1 MKKTIFIICSTFCIT
16 PGFATVY
23 SGTYTTGININTQST
38 IAANTV
44 FNNAA
49 VSVSGSRLT
58 IEDNVQFLNHALP
71 TFNGAALYKY
81 GTINIDGNNVLFD
94 NNYFAISIENTLNI
108 NGNNTHFTNNK
119 SAISTTDIT
128 YYTKPANNSGTKV
141 FINGQNTLFDNNSYY
156 SHNSETTKGGGAIF
170 IAVGDSLTI
179 NGSGTVFSNNSA
191 SQYGGAIH
199 NDGTITMNS
208 AVTFDNNVA
217 GWGGGAIV
225 NSYYFDMYNAYTS
238 HNANLYI
245 APNSQFINN
254 SVTSGSGGAIY
265 NLGNSS
271 YSAYTFIGHDTLF
284 SGNTASVNG
293 GAIYNTGKNAVIDI
307 DTGTTLVTFA
317 TATDSIYNNGGTIN
331 FLGTGQVNAS
341 LTSLTSVQGS
351 SCPECSPV
359 INLGKASADFDTVN
373 LSDNTIL
380 KTTVYKDSNTI
391 KAGNLSANT
400 FNIQNDNRIKLELS
414 VASRQTLPMGGA
426 EITVLIDKSGLQG
439 DGWDYFGNDTKNPY
453 FTLENNRLYDIEFVR
468 DGVYKITPKN
478 FMELDPSDTEDI
490 ADNAGIVW
498 TGSGFEPGSIAEDIA
513 NVIHLLAQFASLE
526 QTYNQAI
533 DMVSPN
539 KNGVVET
546 LLNHSANATN
556 YAIQRRQTN
565 DNIGFWA
572 DMNYSSLNYK
582 NGNNYEG
589 SLIGY
594 KDNNYKGSVIGGII
608 GQDIKLTN
616 YVNAGMAFNYNQAT
630 IKNDTRQFDIS
641 QPFGM
646 SLYSR
651 FSLPLN
657 RVWLYADLIFN
668 HNQYDIT
675 ETKQVLTDFSLS
687 PSIHTVSSE
696 FDANNTSAQFDIGFK
711 QNWFG
716 FDAGIRHNNLSFGT
730 YTDSIGQQVSGFD
743 LNYNYA
749 TTKAYIFKNMGILTF
764 NANVGA
770 DFMLSGDKQYKNIVV
785 APNMQRYY
793 YTANLNADT
802 IFTFGASMDIAITDN
817 FALGI
822 AYDGNI
828 DGDYSNH
835 TEKLTFNYKF

>member
-1 MKKTIFIICSTFCIT
+1 MKKITFIIFGTFCIN
-16 PGFATVY
+16 PVFATVY

-58 IEDNVQFLNHALP
+58 IEDNVQFLNHTLP

-170 IAVGDSLTI
+170 IAVGDFLTI

-217 GWGGGAIV
+217 GWGGGAIA
-225 NSYYFDMYNAYTS
+225 NSYYYDMYNAYTS

-254 SVTSGSGGAIY
+254 SVTSGSGGAIH
-265 NLGNSS
+265 NFGNNN

-284 SGNTASVNG
+284 SGNTASANG
-293 GAIYNTGKNAVIDI
+293 GAIYNTGKRATVDI
-307 DTGTTLVTFA
+307 DTGSTLVNFA
-317 TATDSIYNNGGTIN
+317 TASDSIYNDGGTIN
-331 FLGTGQVNAS
+331 FLGTGLINAP
-341 LTSLTSVQGS
+341 LTSLTSAQGS
-351 SCPECSPV
+351 CADCKPV
-359 INLGKASADFDTVN
+359 INLGKATADFDTVN
-373 LSDNTIL
+373 LSDNTTL
-380 KTTVYKDSNTI
+380 KTTVYKDGNTI

-400 FNIQNDNRIKLELS
+400 FNIQNDDRLKLVLS
-414 VASRQTLPMGGA
+414 VDNRQTLPMGGT
-426 EITVLIDKSGLQG
+426 EITVLTDKSGSQS
-439 DGWDYFGNDTKNPY
+439 DGWDYFGNNTKYPY
-453 FTLENNRLYDIEFVR
+453 FTLENNLLYDIEFIR
-468 DGVYKITPKN
+468 DGVYKVTPKP
-478 FMELDPSDTEDI
+478 FVDPSDTSDI
-490 ADNAGIVW
+490 VDNVGIVW
-498 TGSGFEPGSIAEDIA
+498 TGSGFEPGSVAEDIA
-513 NVIHLLAQFASLE
+513 NQIHTLAQFATTE
-526 QTYNQAI
+526 QEYNQALDI
-533 DMVSPN
+533 VSPN
-539 KNGVVET
+539 KNGIIET
-546 LLNHSANATN
+546 LLNHSANASN
-556 YAIQRRQTN
+556 YAIQRRQIT
-565 DNIGFWA
+565 DNIGFWGNL
-572 DMNYSSLNYK
+572 DYSYLNYK
-582 NGNNYEG
+582 NGNY
-589 SLIGY
+589 S
-594 KDNNYKGSVIGGII
+594 GSVIGGTI
-608 GQDIKLTN
+608 GQDVKLTN
-616 YVNAGMAFNYNQAT
+616 YINAGMAFGYNQTT
-630 IKNDTRQFDIS
+630 IENDMRQFDIS
-641 QPFGM
+641 QPLGI

-651 FSLPLN
+651 FNLPLN
-657 RVWLYADLIFN
+657 HFWLYADLIFS
-668 HNQYDIT
+668 HNQYDVT
-675 ETKQVLTDFSLS
+675 ETKTVLN
-687 PSIHTVSSE
+687 HNVSSE

-711 QNWFG
+711 RNWFG

-749 TTKAYIFKNMGILTF
+749 TTKAYVFQNLGILTF
-764 NANVGA
+764 RVNAGA

-802 IFTFGASMDIAITDN
+802 IFTFGANVDFAITDK
-817 FALGI
+817 FTLGI

-828 DGDYSNH
+828 DGDYSTH
-835 TEKLTFNYKF
+835 TGKLMFNYKL